1 MSPLLL
7 LAALLTAPVPAA
19 GSVMDTSVASTRVAT
34 PAAPVAPARNE
45 GPMVDSV
52 VVRKHAHTLSLY
64 YNGLLVRRYR
74 VALGGGGGDKVSA
87 GDRRTP
93 EGNFRVDYRN
103 ASSQFYR
110 ALHLDYPDSAHAVR
124 AIQQGVSPGGDIMI
138 HGLPNWNRGAASYHV
153 KTDWTNGCVAVTND
167 EMDELFRIVPVGTP
181 VKIIP

>member
-7 LAALLTAPVPAA
+7 LAALLAAPAPAA
-19 GSVMDTSVASTRVAT
+19 DTSLALTRSAP
-34 PAAPVAPARNE
+34 PAAPASPAPPARVE

-52 VVRKHAHTLSLY
+52 VVRKRAHTLSLY
-64 YNGLLVRRYR
+64 YNGILVRRYR

-93 EGNFRVDYRN
+93 EGTFRVDYRN
-103 ASSQFYR
+103 PSSQFYR

-124 AIQQGVSPGGDIMI
+124 ALQQGVSPGGDIMI
-138 HGLPNWNRGAASYHV
+138 HGLPNWNRGAAAYHT

-167 EMDELFRIVPVGTP
+167 EIDELFRVVPVGTP

>member
-7 LAALLTAPVPAA
+7 LAALLAASVPAA
-19 GSVMDTSVASTRVAT
+19 ASVTDTSVASARVAS
-34 PAAPVAPARNE
+34 PAAPAAPARNE
-45 GPMVDSV
+45 GPMVDSI

-64 YNGLLVRRYR
+64 YHGLLVRRYR

-93 EGNFRVDYRN
+93 EGIFRVDYRN
-103 ASSQFYR
+103 PSSQFYR
-110 ALHLDYPDSAHAVR
+110 ALHLDYPDSAHVVR

-138 HGLPNWNRGAASYHV
+138 HGLPNWNRGAAAYHT

-167 EMDELFRIVPVGTP
+167 EIDELFRIVPVGTP